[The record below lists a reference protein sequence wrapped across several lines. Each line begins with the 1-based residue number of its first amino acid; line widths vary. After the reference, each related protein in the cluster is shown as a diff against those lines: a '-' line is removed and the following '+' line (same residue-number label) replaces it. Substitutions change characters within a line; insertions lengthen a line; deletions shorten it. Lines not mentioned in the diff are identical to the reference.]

1 MTVRDFV
8 ADELCIPVTVVGFYY
23 MVEGIELVLDTRES
37 KFYKRLADLTRTSPR
52 YLEKALR
59 DCKNMGLRYMS
70 DDLRHSIFKNG
81 CPTTTEYVHKTAD
94 YYRRTYENKE

>member
-8 ADELCIPVTVVGFYY
+8 ADELCIPVTLVGFYY

-37 KFYKRLADLTRTSPR
+37 KFYKRLADITHTSPR

-59 DCKNMGLRYMS
+59 DSKNMGLRYM
-70 DDLRHSIFKNG
+70 DDALKREIFKKSQ
-81 CPTTTEYVHKTAD
+81 PTTTEYIHKTAD